1 MRFLVGLSRGAI
13 RYTLVSEG
21 KREFLVQQTPE
32 EIIEETC
39 NYFGFDFQGALKSA
53 AKILQN
59 DKPGAFLVDPNDTI
73 CLFSSKSPLRSDSY
87 FINVQHIH
95 FLEETGC
102 ETKVFFNTGQMVT
115 IPTRK
120 VHLLARNNAA
130 KKLRRVLL
138 ERNSDNES
146 FFNRPYSEYHF
157 CRETGNYMLKEDEF
171 DDN

>member
-1 MRFLVGLSRGAI
+1 MRFMVGLSRGT
-13 RYTLVSEG
+13 RCYTLVSEG

-39 NYFGFDFQGALKSA
+39 SYFGFDFQGALKAA
-53 AKILQN
+53 AKILGN

-95 FLEETGC
+95 FFEETGC
-102 ETKVFFNTGQMVT
+102 ETKVVFNTGQTVI
-115 IPTRK
+115 IPARK
-120 VHLLARNNAA
+120 FHLLARNNAA

-157 CRETGNYMLKEDEF
+157 CRETGKYMLKEDGF
-171 DDN
+171 DNN